1 MNHLN
6 FTLPQNSIT
15 LLGAQLALNGS
26 FHHKLQA
33 EGGGFIP
40 VDVIFEQGDNHAEVT
55 VRVGDSV
62 NSATFERH
70 MHSRAKLVRFI
81 EDAVNERLD
90 NARLGPVPVINLQ
103 HHHPMLSRQQQLQLA
118 DLAERGGFADFQID
132 HLVIKVAV
140 NPCPVPPLP
149 HAIIACGQV
158 VVSVVTSHNHS
169 ACTARLV
176 SSINDLANAMLSQAA
191 A

>member
-1 MNHLN
+1 MSHLN

-33 EGGGFIP
+33 EGGGFIT

-90 NARLGPVPVINLQ
+90 NARLAPAKVIALQ
-103 HHHPMLSRQQQLQLA
+103 TEQPMLSRQQQLQLA
-118 DLAERGGFADFQID
+118 ELAERGGFGEFQIAEA
-132 HLVIKVAV
+132 VVKVAI

-149 HAIIACGQV
+149 HAIIACNQV
-158 VVSVVTSHNHS
+158 VVSVITSNDHPAS
-169 ACTARLV
+169 VKRLV
-176 SSINDLANAMLSQAA
+176 SSINDLARATLSQAA
-191 A
+191 